1 MKNLLKFLFFLTII
15 SGIVWACAKEKENT
29 VPIEIA
35 SPVVEN
41 LTPNA
46 NGDIVVPIDDMIK
59 EAGIRAGG
67 LCQVFIKFECSKATF
82 PGFNFA
88 LPYSTAGLIPSL
100 KKGICYDPYDL
111 TEPFTCH
118 DCKTN
123 APIPCLY
130 NPFPNNPCP
139 VKISSPFE
147 APDCEF
153 ACQITATGN
162 ATAYDRLW
170 SNSPS
175 PGAIV
180 AAKNAVPMLANLPV
194 PACDAV
200 VSTVTSL
207 ANLDPLTDASWNDTD
222 VINLPISPTPNSIVI
237 HNTASVGNLITPWI
251 TGSKLGSFVRWTFSI
266 KGSNITKV
274 YTMTVV
280 KPNATNPY
288 PGTSYKVQN
297 CSF

>member
-67 LCQVFIKFECSKATF
+67 YCPVSIKFECSKVTI
-82 PGFNFA
+82 PGF
-88 LPYSTAGLIPSL
+88 G
-100 KKGICYDPYDL
+100 DPG
-111 TEPFTCH
+111 
-118 DCKTN
+118 
-123 APIPCLY
+123 
-130 NPFPNNPCP
+130 NPCFVTMP
-139 VKISSPFE
+139 YQVPN
-147 APDCEF
+147 CEF
-153 ACQITATGN
+153 ACRITATGN
-162 ATAYDRLW
+162 ATVYDKMW
-170 SNSPS
+170 HGAPS
-175 PGAIV
+175 PTAII
-180 AAKNAVPMLANLPV
+180 AAQNALPNLPAGCSN
-194 PACDAV
+194 PIITNLA
-200 VSTVTSL
+200 SL
-207 ANLDPLTDASWNDTD
+207 NPLTDAAWTDND
-222 VINLPISPTPNSIVI
+222 VIILPISPSPNSITI
-237 HNTASVGNLITPWI
+237 YNTAKAKNSGNLDTPWI
-251 TGSKLGSFVRWTFSI
+251 TGSIAGSFVRWTFSI
-266 KGSNITKV
+266 KGSTIKKV
-274 YTMTVV
+274 YTMTAV